1 MYCCRF
7 FFAPTFAPLK
17 LKMMRMKRTNLTAAT
32 GTMAL
37 ALMAFSMAAENGDQI
52 IGQWR
57 DNNHPEK
64 QIEISGESGKYIGR
78 SIDQSGESQKGIAV
92 ILNDL
97 VWQEQTNSYKGI
109 LIDPDNG
116 DEHQI
121 EIKLIGSSTFQF
133 TVSKFI
139 FSKTFIFNRIAK

>member
-1 MYCCRF
+1 
-7 FFAPTFAPLK
+7 
-17 LKMMRMKRTNLTAAT
+17 MKHTNLTPAL
-32 GTMAL
+32 GIMAL

-57 DNNHPEK
+57 DKNHPEK
-64 QIEISGESGKYIGR
+64 QIEITSESGKYIGR
-78 SIDQSGESQKGIAV
+78 SINQSGESQKGRIV

-97 VWQEQTNSYKGI
+97 VWQERSDSYKGI

-121 EIKLIGSSTFQF
+121 EIKLIGTSTFQF